1 MQNPILKFRK
11 LEYLIFYNK
20 PRIVLKQNRFF
31 VPVSSQLFQL
41 EMTLFGNRISQD
53 KKSVKTHTKLMTL

>member
-20 PRIVLKQNRFF
+20 PGIVLKQNRFF
-31 VPVSSQLFQL
+31 VPVSYCTAVSA
-41 EMTLFGNRISQD
+41 GNDTFWQQNLTRQKIS
-53 KKSVKTHTKLMTL
+53 